1 VWAVVLSGVHN
12 DSRYKKR
19 IIGIQCN
26 YIIEEDVHHT
36 LHTGSCISGT
46 PLVQIFQ
53 MYSHRNP
60 SVDLET
66 CSYDY
71 EYDYHAVNELSVA
84 HNDSSYKKRIIGVQ
98 VTRRGYAFCNRPLFS

>member
-19 IIGIQCN
+19 IIGIQSN

-71 EYDYHAVNELSVA
+71 EYDYQLMSCLLHTM
-84 HNDSSYKKRIIGVQ
+84 IQ
-98 VTRRGYAFCNRPLFS
+98 VTRRESLVSRLQEEDMHFATDLSFL